1 MAAEQ
6 DRFSRAF
13 SFILNTG
20 KELFPVQIKRRDTGV
35 VAYRIS
41 QGGTAGNTLEAGE
54 EVDEATMIRKVLD
67 LGYAVRC
74 ASLDGKTKGLYKP
87 GQRSVREVRQKEA

>member
-1 MAAEQ
+1 MEQ

-13 SFILNTG
+13 SFILYNGT
-20 KELFPVQIKRRDTGV
+20 ELFQVQIKRRDTGV

-41 QGGTAGNTLEAGE
+41 RRGATGNTLEASE
-54 EVDEATMIRKVLD
+54 EADKATMTHKVLD
-67 LGYAVRC
+67 FGYAVRC

-87 GQRSVREVRQKEA
+87 GQRSVRQVRQNKA